1 MNQEKSTA
9 LTTIARKIEELLLV
23 EQDGSSASRWKRG
36 LLYKEARELFPSNQE
51 FGNWCNRTNAEGEG
65 SCDIARIDDSATINR
80 LMRCVEYL
88 DEDQFFNLKY
98 SRAVEV
104 VPRWLWEVNQDD
116 VIANELTYGMTT
128 DEITSSNAALIQK
141 IHDERWSVKEC
152 RLYMKKLKDER
163 QKVFNESRDAE
174 QKPETPPDELDLVIV
189 KDNEIERLKE
199 QNKRL
204 AERLKEVEEENQKL
218 KESLERMITEKVN
231 QSGISEEA

>member
-1 MNQEKSTA
+1 
-9 LTTIARKIEELLLV
+9 
-23 EQDGSSASRWKRG
+23 
-36 LLYKEARELFPSNQE
+36 
-51 FGNWCNRTNAEGEG
+51 
-65 SCDIARIDDSATINR
+65 
-80 LMRCVEYL
+80 MRCVEYL

-104 VPRWLWEVNQDD
+104 VPRWLWEVNQDN

-128 DEITSSNAALIQK
+128 DEITLSNAALIQK
-141 IHDERWSVKEC
+141 NHDEKWNVKEC

-174 QKPETPPDELDLVIV
+174 QKPETSPDELNLVTF

-204 AERLKEVEEENQKL
+204 SDKVAELEKENTRLTALLEKDVAARVDLSAIVE
-218 KESLERMITEKVN
+218 SV
-231 QSGISEEA
+231 AA